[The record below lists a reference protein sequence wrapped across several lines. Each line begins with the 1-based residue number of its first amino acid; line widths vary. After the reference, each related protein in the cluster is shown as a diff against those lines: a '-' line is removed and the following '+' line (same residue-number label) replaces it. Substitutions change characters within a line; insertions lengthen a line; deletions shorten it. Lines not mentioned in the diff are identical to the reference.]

1 MAVFIILLISD
12 SLAKNP
18 PFMGMEDLVKRKEI
32 MTEMME
38 EYSID
43 NSIKISYTDELGIFT
58 TASKNLKDKEITVKI
73 PGKSIMSAFDEFPFK
88 ELIIDVLSEIP
99 ETANSLIPNR
109 NDFYISTMLLTAQL
123 LVNINWDP
131 DKLIS
136 KFPQYTNVPLY
147 KQDWKLWQDY
157 LDTLPSRQ
165 NLDHPNQ
172 WEKEDLDFF
181 HKIALTRLGYRNIP
195 DFYKKLREVLKEKMT
210 DESEYLLSEVFLS
223 QEQYIWAYNIVNTR

>member
-1 MAVFIILLISD
+1 
-12 SLAKNP
+12 
-18 PFMGMEDLVKRKEI
+18 
-32 MTEMME
+32 
-38 EYSID
+38 
-43 NSIKISYTDELGIFT
+43 
-58 TASKNLKDKEITVKI
+58 
-73 PGKSIMSAFDEFPFK
+73 
-88 ELIIDVLSEIP
+88 
-99 ETANSLIPNR
+99 
-109 NDFYISTMLLTAQL
+109 MLLTAQL

-147 KQDWKLWQDY
+147 KQDLKLWQDY

-181 HKIALTRLGYRNIP
+181 HKITLTRLGYRNIP